1 MENYLNTSTKSINF
15 TQLENSICK
24 LNDVFEEN
32 TAKAINRNIT
42 ARNWLIGFYI
52 VNYEQNGKDRAKY
65 GEKTLQRL
73 AENLNKKS
81 LSYRNLKL
89 YRQFFSEFKF
99 LQEPIFDYVLH
110 EFRTEE
116 NIFDDFKLTSN
127 WAIADCPITN
137 NNSNLAITDCQIQ
150 KGNSNWAD
158 TVCPIQKTTLNLLPP
173 DLQLPPERLFKC
185 LSFSHFSL
193 IMTVENPL
201 GRVFYELETIKGT
214 WSVREL
220 KRQIHTNYFERS
232 AISQNPAKM
241 SKYIQSG
248 SEKMDLS
255 DLIKTPFVYEFLG
268 LKDNEIVEESDLEQ
282 ALINHLQ
289 EFILE
294 LGNGFCFETRQKR
307 ILIDDDYFTCDLVFY
322 HRILKCHVLIDLKAK
337 KIQYDDIAQMKLY
350 LSYYRHNIM
359 QKDDNLPIGLL
370 ICTQAGKELVKY
382 TTEGIDE
389 NLFVKKYKL
398 NLPSEEKLTNWLRE
412 EIKRERGF
420 K

>member
-1 MENYLNTSTKSINF
+1 MENSLNKSPKSNDF

-52 VNYEQNGKDRAKY
+52 VNYEQNGEDRAKY
-65 GEKTLQRL
+65 GDKTLQRL

-89 YRQFFSEFKF
+89 YRQFYFEFTF
-99 LQEPIFDYVLH
+99 LEEPIFDYVLH
-110 EFRTEE
+110 EFRAEE

-127 WAIADCPITN
+127 WAINDCPITN

-150 KGNSNWAD
+150 NSNSNWAD
-158 TVCPIQKTTLNLLPP
+158 TVCPIGQKNYHHLPP

-185 LSFSHFSL
+185 LSFTHFSL

-255 DLIKTPFVYEFLG
+255 DLVKTPFVYEFLG

-307 ILIDDDYFTCDLVFY
+307 ILIDDDYFICDLIFY

-337 KIQYDDIAQMKLY
+337 KIKYDDIAQMKLY

-359 QKDDNLPIGLL
+359 QKDDNPPIGLL

-398 NLPSEEKLTNWLRE
+398 NLPTEEKLTNWLRE
-412 EIKRERGF
+412 EIKRERRL
-420 K
+420 

>member
-89 YRQFFSEFKF
+89 YRQFYFEFKF
-99 LQEPIFDYVLH
+99 LENPIFDYILH
-110 EFRTEE
+110 EFRAEE
-116 NIFDDFKLTSN
+116 NIFDAFKLTSN
-127 WAIADCPITN
+127 
-137 NNSNLAITDCQIQ
+137 LGITDCQIQ
-150 KGNSNWAD
+150 KYDSNWAD
-158 TVCPIQKTTLNLLPP
+158 TDCPIRKDNPNLADSVCQNQKTTLNLLPP

-232 AISQNPAKM
+232 AISQNPSKM
-241 SKYIQSG
+241 SKYIQSD
-248 SEKMDLS
+248 SEKMDLT

-268 LKDNEIVEESDLEQ
+268 LKDNEIIEESDLEQ

-307 ILIDDDYFTCDLVFY
+307 ILIDDDYFICDLVFY

-337 KIQYDDIAQMKLY
+337 KIKYDDIAQMTLY

-359 QKDDNLPIGLL
+359 QKDDNPPIGLL

>member
-1 MENYLNTSTKSINF
+1 MENSLNKTTQSIDF

-110 EFRTEE
+110 EFRAEE
-116 NIFDDFKLTSN
+116 TIIDHLYLPFN
-127 WAIADCPITN
+127 WAISDCPITN
-137 NNSNLAITDCQIQ
+137 NNSNLAITDRQIQ
-150 KGNSNWAD
+150 EVNSNWAD
-158 TVCPIQKTTLNLLPP
+158 TVCPIGQKNYHHLPP

-307 ILIDDDYFTCDLVFY
+307 ILIDDEYFICDLVFY

-337 KIQYDDIAQMKLY
+337 KIKYDDIAQMKLY

-398 NLPSEEKLTNWLRE
+398 NLPSEEKLTSWLRE
-412 EIKRERGF
+412 EIKREQG
-420 K
+420 